1 MDYYDDNDNV
11 GTDGTKADNV
21 QVSASRVDPYIW
33 CYNRCIIIHGDFRN
47 GPNPETSDCIANIGN
62 ECPLYNRRSQ

>member
-47 GPNPETSDCIANIGN
+47 GPNPETWKRV
-62 ECPLYNRRSQ
+62 PFV